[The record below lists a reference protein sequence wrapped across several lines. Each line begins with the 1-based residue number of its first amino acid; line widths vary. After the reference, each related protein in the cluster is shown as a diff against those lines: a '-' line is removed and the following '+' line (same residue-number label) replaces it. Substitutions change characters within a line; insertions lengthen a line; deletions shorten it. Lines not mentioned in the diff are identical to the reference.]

1 MGHARRIPVDLCT
14 GYPYDY
20 RVDMPAE
27 FEWDD
32 AKASANEAKHSV
44 RFDYAAAVFLDD
56 NRLDLDTTRA
66 SDGEERR
73 KTIGLIEGKL
83 YTVVYTLRSS
93 VCRLISTRRSNA
105 KESRSY
111 GYHSKDS

>member
-1 MGHARRIPVDLCT
+1 MDAA
-14 GYPYDY
+14 
-20 RVDMPAE
+20 AE

-56 NRLDLDTTRA
+56 DRLDLDTTRA
-66 SDGEERR
+66 DDGEERR
-73 KTIGLIEGKL
+73 KAIELIDGKL
-83 YTVVYTLRSS
+83 YTVVYTLRGS
-93 VCRLISTRRSNA
+93 VCRLISARRSNA

-111 GYHSKDS
+111 GYHAQDP